1 MLWKQNDHKDYFK
14 EVPTH
19 ENFTPFSSP
28 ATSTF
33 TAVVSSAFFMTGS
46 SIKAWTVI
54 TGWKQDEELT
64 NKNTFIYLLNDEN
77 KCNNLT
83 DGFINGE
90 TISKKDLGEWV
101 SYIQRHI

>member
-54 TGWKQDEELT
+54 TGWKQEPATTRNRKQL
-64 NKNTFIYLLNDEN
+64 
-77 KCNNLT
+77 
-83 DGFINGE
+83 
-90 TISKKDLGEWV
+90 
-101 SYIQRHI
+101 